1 VAVSGKHDQELPFD
15 GGNLVRMRVTAR
27 PDSRI
32 NRRRP
37 FLKIIKQ
44 PTPWTTSPPAAR
56 RLWGW
61 TSVCG
66 RPPILWR
73 PPY

>member
-44 PTPWTTSPPAAR
+44 PTP
-56 RLWGW
+56 
-61 TSVCG
+61 
-66 RPPILWR
+66 
-73 PPY
+73 